1 MLRAGLDG
9 CADGRAD
16 GRLTT
21 DSLQITRAGEQV
33 QVGGQRTV
41 MDTPWPVAG
50 RGEAV
55 SGLVLHA
62 DTVLTHLELRMHTY
76 LGASRI
82 SCAVLQFLH
91 ATPLT

>member
-1 MLRAGLDG
+1 MLRMLRAGLDR
-9 CADGRAD
+9 CADGLAD

-33 QVGGQRTV
+33 QVGGQHTV

-50 RGEAV
+50 RGRGDGV

-62 DTVLTHLELRMHTY
+62 V
-76 LGASRI
+76 
-82 SCAVLQFLH
+82 
-91 ATPLT
+91 